1 MKQLFHAAVLLCS
14 LSVLASGQTPE
25 KASLDSSTE
34 QEIMKLSREWYDA
47 YFRGDTATLER
58 VEASDFIVMSDRVTQ
73 TKQEQVAGIQ
83 GRVKEGRWLSP
94 GLIRHTE
101 GVIVRAYGDVVVI
114 SGRSWNTRQGD
125 VQETPSVKSQFTEIW
140 VRRDEQWQVVH
151 LHFAPLAQAQATT
164 QQPQK

>member
-1 MKQLFHAAVLLCS
+1 MKPRLYAAVLLGS
-14 LSVLASGQTPE
+14 LAVIASGQTPE
-25 KASLDSSTE
+25 KTSLDSSTE
-34 QEIMKLSREWYDA
+34 QEIMTLSREWYDA

-73 TKQEQVAGIQ
+73 TKQEQVVGIQ
-83 GRVKEGRWLSP
+83 SRVKEGRWLSP

-101 GVIVRAYGDVVVI
+101 GVRVRAYGDVVVI

-125 VQETPSVKSQFTEIW
+125 VPQTPSVKSQFTEIW
-140 VRRDEQWQVVH
+140 MRHDGQWQVVH
-151 LHFAPLAQAQATT
+151 LHFNPLAQVQPTT